1 MSNILVQ
8 NNHKEISSVSLI
20 LKQDLIFFNAFIY
33 LKLSIRILKYFTKE
47 KSKMPTSGSVM
58 IDSLS
63 LNIHINNIRA
73 HLGDVKFT
81 IIVLALNVGFFL

>member
-63 LNIHINNIRA
+63 LS
-73 HLGDVKFT
+73 L
-81 IIVLALNVGFFL
+81 